1 MKVAIHDKDTYYL
14 KRICEILQEN
24 TKDKMEVVS
33 VGNFNNEIIK
43 EINPDICIFPV
54 EMKDEISN
62 IGVSHMFI
70 TSNKDDVKKNSNA
83 YIYKYSNVNNF
94 IKSIEAYYNA
104 ESMYILNTNSKIN
117 AKIITFISVGGGMGS
132 STVSAGAT
140 TRFAGLEKRVLY
152 INLKPFAGVG
162 YLQITENSISIKEIV
177 DDIENKSGRFVELA
191 NDIKKDNRG
200 VSVLNNDNN
209 LFGFNDVT
217 EKQITDLIFMLD
229 KLNRY
234 DVIVFDIAVSP
245 NNNIKKI
252 LEYSD
257 HISCVLNG
265 TPKSHEKLS
274 YLFSYLSDFEN
285 SQLNKLRIIYNNFK
299 MMPKVDKEISEK
311 VIGGIGSFESTNPND
326 VIDRVAN
333 MKFLDKL
340 LN

>member
-33 VGNFNNEIIK
+33 VENFNNEIIK

-54 EMKDEISN
+54 EMKDEISE
-62 IGVSHMFI
+62 IGISHMFI

-94 IKSIEAYYNA
+94 IKSIETYYNA

-117 AKIITFISVGGGMGS
+117 SKIITFISVGGGMGS
-132 STVSAGAT
+132 STVAAGT
-140 TRFAGLEKRVLY
+140 CSRFAGLEKRILY
-152 INLKPFAGVG
+152 INLKPFSGVG
-162 YLQITENSISIKEIV
+162 HLQISENSVSIKEMIN
-177 DDIENKSGRFVELA
+177 DIENKSGRFLELA
-191 NDIKKDNRG
+191 DDIKKDNKG
-200 VSVLNNDNN
+200 ISVVRNDNN
-209 LFGFNDVT
+209 LFGFNEVT
-217 EKQITDLIFMLD
+217 DNQITNLIYMLD

-234 DVIVFDIAVSP
+234 DAIVFDVAVS
-245 NNNIKKI
+245 NNSNIKKI

-257 HISCVLNG
+257 HINCVLNG
-265 TPKSHEKLS
+265 TPKSHERLS
-274 YLFSYLSDFEN
+274 YLFSYLSGIEN

-311 VIGGIGSFESTNPND
+311 VIGGIGSFDSTNPND